1 MPRIRAIHPRAPQDD
16 DVASMSLPARYLWAY
31 LPCHAD
37 REGRME
43 ERPLMLKGEVFPA
56 DAVDVSALLAEMEE
70 RRFII
75 RYRGANGRRLIQI
88 RNFRA
93 YQRPD
98 HRERMSNL
106 RAPDGWQDV
115 GQNPGKGKTLSQETA
130 GSVGQNPG
138 LGLGKATECTVSSYN
153 DTGQDRSG
161 TPVSGT
167 DISPR
172 ACARSNPPANN
183 PGKPTAFNVV
193 AQFLAIR
200 AEFMQV
206 KNIFATPQPAET
218 DKAARW
224 LEAMPSEAVTD
235 IEPAFRAAFG
245 HVKAGDAGWTK
256 QEFKGVAF
264 MFGAILSKW
273 GELREELHG
282 EKPKMP
288 EQKAPHQNGQ
298 SQGRIVPIVER

>member
-1 MPRIRAIHPRAPQDD
+1 M
-16 DVASMSLPARYLWAY
+16 ASMSLPARYLWAY

-56 DAVDVSALLAEMEE
+56 DVVDVAALLGEMEE

-75 RYRGANGRRLIQI
+75 RYRGDKGRRLIQI

-98 HRERMSNL
+98 HRERVSIL
-106 RAPDGWQDV
+106 QAPDGWQDV
-115 GQNPGKGKTLSQETA
+115 GQNPGKGKALSQETV

-138 LGLGKATECTVSSYN
+138 LDLGKATECNVSSYN

-172 ACARSNPPANN
+172 ACARSNPPANQ
-183 PGKPTAFNVV
+183 PGKPSAFNVV

-200 AEFMQV
+200 AETLQV
-206 KNIFATPQPAET
+206 RKLFATPQPAEIN
-218 DKAARW
+218 KAARW
-224 LEAMPSEAVTD
+224 LEAMPADAVPD
-235 IEPAFRAAFG
+235 IEPAIRLAFQ
-245 HVKAGDAGWTK
+245 HVKNGDRGWTNTEHGK
-256 QEFKGVAF
+256 VAF
-264 MFGAILSKW
+264 MWGAFTSKW
-273 GELREELHG
+273 CELREELHG

-288 EQKAPHQNGQ
+288 EQKAPRQNGQ

>member
-16 DVASMSLPARYLWAY
+16 DVASMSLAARYLWAY

-56 DAVDVSALLAEMEE
+56 DAVDVATLLTEMEE

-75 RYRGANGRRLIQI
+75 RYRGSNGRRLIQI

-98 HRERMSNL
+98 HRERVSSL
-106 RAPDGWQDV
+106 QAPEGWQDV
-115 GQNPGKGKTLSQETA
+115 GPNHRNGSQVSDTTH

-138 LGLGKATECTVSSYN
+138 LDLGKTTECNESLAIVS
-153 DTGQDRSG
+153 GRDRSG

-172 ACARSNPPANN
+172 ARARSNPPANQ
-183 PGKPTAFNVV
+183 PGKPTAYNVV
-193 AQFLAIR
+193 SQFLAIR
-200 AEFMQV
+200 AESMQLSGG
-206 KNIFATPQPAET
+206 FAQPQPGEI
-218 DKAARW
+218 DKASRW
-224 LEAMPSEAVTD
+224 LEAMSADAVPD
-235 IEPAFRAAFG
+235 IEPAIRLAFG
-245 HVKAGDAGWTK
+245 HVKNGDRGWTN
-256 QEFKGVAF
+256 QEHDKIGFMWGAF
-264 MFGAILSKW
+264 CSKW
-273 GELREELHG
+273 CELREELHG

-288 EQKAPHQNGQ
+288 EQKTQQRPGQ
-298 SQGRIVPIVER
+298 PPGRVVPIVER

>member
-1 MPRIRAIHPRAPQDD
+1 MARIRAIHPRAPQDD

-56 DAVDVSALLAEMEE
+56 DVVDVAALLGEMEE

-75 RYRGANGRRLIQI
+75 RYRGDKGRRLIQI

-98 HRERMSNL
+98 HRERVSIL
-106 RAPDGWQDV
+106 QAPDGWQDV
-115 GQNPGKGKTLSQETA
+115 GQNPGKGKALSQETV

-138 LGLGKATECTVSSYN
+138 LDLGKATECNVSSYN

-172 ACARSNPPANN
+172 AHARSNPPANN

-200 AEFMQV
+200 AEHLQV
-206 KNIFATPQPAET
+206 KNGFAQPQPGEL

-224 LEAMPSEAVTD
+224 LEAMPLGEVAD
-235 IEPAFRAAFG
+235 IEPAFRLAFG
-245 HVKAGDAGWTK
+245 HVKSGDVGWTK
-256 QEFKGVAF
+256 SEHAKVAF
-264 MFGAILSKW
+264 MFGAVLSRW
-273 GELREELHG
+273 TDLREELHG
-282 EKPKMP
+282 QKPQMP
-288 EQKAPHQNGQ
+288 EAKDGARPGQ
-298 SQGRIVPIVER
+298 SPGRVVPIVES